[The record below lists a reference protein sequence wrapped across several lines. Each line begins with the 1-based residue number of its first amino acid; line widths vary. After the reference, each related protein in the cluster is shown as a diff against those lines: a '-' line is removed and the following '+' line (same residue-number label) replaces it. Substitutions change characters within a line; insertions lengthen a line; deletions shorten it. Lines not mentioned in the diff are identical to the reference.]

1 MVRGKT
7 RSIDRPNLN
16 YDIQT
21 KIHNRFDVEVI
32 DTRTGKVRQSCR
44 GHNVICDQ
52 LWTNWFT
59 QVTWN
64 TYIFYGSGEG
74 TPTSSDTKLFNRIGY
89 MQSEHHSV
97 DYNVDENWVA
107 YTRKIQI
114 PESTAVGEKITEVG
128 IGYGSTET
136 NLCTHAMLQ
145 DMNGNTISIEKTDTD
160 IINIYATVYVH
171 WTSTPAVKIFGHWH
185 GAPPEAGLG
194 LFAGRNTP
202 KAYPNGTFYDGK
214 NFAAITKGILS
225 QSTKTTYV
233 STYTPCT
240 TTIDTESRK
249 FNVKF
254 DRLTVAQHNTSGLH
268 HLVLYY
274 ETATKSSSYN
284 AYYLKQP
291 WMSIEFPSDQVP
303 AVRVTGEAVATGD
316 GVTREFVTK
325 FPHAKNATV
334 YVDGVVATGVT
345 VNPNTFAPTFKIGDY
360 FEEVWAPGVGGNA
373 GWGNISYD
381 GFVSN
386 EIYGSG
392 FSPKAGEFYIF
403 YNPNYEIG
411 IASMYLDY
419 SDIYVSNDLKNWK
432 EALLW
437 ANEQKQYVDIPEEFI
452 HYKYWKV
459 VPQSNS
465 AYNNFYPSN
474 TKPPADYNSNNIIFD
489 VAPAAGS
496 VITIDYT
503 PQCIPKDENHVF
515 DLSVTFSF
523 GEYSDT

>member
-32 DTRTGKVRQSCR
+32 DARTGKVRQSCR

-52 LWTNWFT
+52 LWEKWFL
-59 QVTWN
+59 QQAWN
-64 TYIFYGSGEG
+64 SYIFYGSGEG

-89 MQSEHHSV
+89 DASSQHAV
-97 DYNVDENWVA
+97 DSNSDENWVS

-114 PESTAVGEKITEVG
+114 SESTAVGAKITEVG

-160 IINIYATVYVH
+160 VINIYATVFVH
-171 WTSTPAVKIFGHWH
+171 WTPTPAFKIFGYWKNSPANRGL
-185 GAPPEAGLG
+185 GAFAGLT
-194 LFAGRNTP
+194 TP
-202 KAYPNGTFYDGK
+202 NFGTAFVTKSILSRGFSGQYPNGTHSVTTSIDS
-214 NFAAITKGILS
+214 AA
-225 QSTKTTYV
+225 
-233 STYTPCT
+233 
-240 TTIDTESRK
+240 RK
-249 FNVKF
+249 FTATF
-254 DRLTVAQHNTSGLH
+254 TRLSVSQHNTSGLH
-268 HLVLYY
+268 HIVLYY
-274 ETATKSSSYN
+274 QAASDTGTYW
-284 AYYLKQP
+284 AYYLQKP
-291 WMSIEFPSDQVP
+291 WASIEFPSDQVP
-303 AVRVTGEAVATGD
+303 AVRVIGEAVGTGD
-316 GVTREFVTK
+316 GTTAEFVTK
-325 FPHAKNATV
+325 FPHAQNATV

-360 FEEVWAPGVGGNA
+360 FEEVWESGAGGNA
-373 GWGNISYD
+373 GFHYIS
-381 GFVSN
+381 
-386 EIYGSG
+386 
-392 FSPKAGEFYIF
+392 GEKISTSDTATFAPNPGEYYIF

-411 IASMYLDY
+411 IASMYLDQA
-419 SDIYVSNDLKNWK
+419 DIYASNDLKNWK

-437 ANEQKQYVDIPEEFI
+437 ANEQTYYVDIPEEFI

-459 VPQSNS
+459 VPQASYAYSNFHP
-465 AYNNFYPSN
+465 NN
-474 TKPPADYNSNNIIFD
+474 TKPPVDYNSNNIIFD